1 MGVARA
7 GDACWLVTFLGR
19 TAVAK
24 LLDSQSSLA
33 LYYWPKDVGG
43 MMTTGQ
49 LLRQLNRQL
58 MDLRYRERRALAW
71 TRQGEQNKL
80 YALGALSVIQSEI
93 GDIVCLI
100 EQLEREGISDEGQVC
115 QMTATQSTYQD
126 LST

>member
-1 MGVARA
+1 
-7 GDACWLVTFLGR
+7 
-19 TAVAK
+19 
-24 LLDSQSSLA
+24 
-33 LYYWPKDVGG
+33 
-43 MMTTGQ
+43 MTTGQ